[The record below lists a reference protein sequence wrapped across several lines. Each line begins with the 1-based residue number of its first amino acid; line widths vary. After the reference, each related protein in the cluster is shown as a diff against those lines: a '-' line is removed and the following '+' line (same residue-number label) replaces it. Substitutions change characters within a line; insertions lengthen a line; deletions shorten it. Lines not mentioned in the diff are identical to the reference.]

1 MGAGI
6 PAAFALAFTPAL
18 TAGLGMI
25 PRRAATTKGTFSSLS
40 QSLGD
45 LSAMVAGAGSQEAG
59 RGGGFTDARVRPL
72 AKGDGGG
79 AQVLQAS
86 T

>member
-18 TAGLGMI
+18 TAF
-25 PRRAATTKGTFSSLS
+25 TQKGSLS

-45 LSAMVAGAGSQEAG
+45 LGAMVAGTGSQEAG

>member
-18 TAGLGMI
+18 TAF
-25 PRRAATTKGTFSSLS
+25 TQKGSLS

-45 LSAMVAGAGSQEAG
+45 LGAMVAGTGSQEAG
-59 RGGGFTDARVRPL
+59 RGGGFTDARVRLL